1 MPIEIERRFLVCSDE
16 WRNAVIRSEWRKQS
30 YLART
35 SVNCVRVRRSE
46 SRATITVKS
55 GHFGLLR
62 DEFEYRIPILDADH
76 MLERLCV
83 TPILEKVR
91 HWVEYSGMVW
101 EVDVYGGEAA
111 GLVLAEI
118 ELQRPDQPF
127 ALPRWVSAE
136 VTEDPR
142 YRSRG
147 IALGLWRE
155 TAPEPQQ
162 PRARSASSRATQV
175 RTRRPRR
182 SPRPRV

>member
-16 WRNAVIRSEWRKQS
+16 WRQAVIRSEWRKQS

-35 SVNCVRVRRSE
+35 PASSVRVRRSE

-62 DEFEYRIPILDADH
+62 DEFEYRIPIL
-76 MLERLCV
+76 
-83 TPILEKVR
+83 EKVR

-101 EVDVYGGEAA
+101 EVDVYSGEAA

>member
-55 GHFGLLR
+55 GHMGMVR

-101 EVDVYGGEAA
+101 EVDVYSGEAA

-118 ELQRPDQPF
+118 ELQRADQPF

-136 VTEDPR
+136 VTEDER

-155 TAPEPQQ
+155 SAPERQA
-162 PRARSASSRATQV
+162 PRDRSASGRTAPA
-175 RTRRPRR
+175 RTRRSRR
-182 SPRPRV
+182 SPRPRA